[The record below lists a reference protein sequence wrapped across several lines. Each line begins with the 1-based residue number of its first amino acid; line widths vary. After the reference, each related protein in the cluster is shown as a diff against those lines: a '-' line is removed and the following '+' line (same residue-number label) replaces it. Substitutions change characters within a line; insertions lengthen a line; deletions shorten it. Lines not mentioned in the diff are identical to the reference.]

1 MRPPPFDTSRSSGK
15 PGFLFFTG
23 VNSLN
28 RLALVPDGSGGYLIR
43 FDGIPNLTY
52 RLERASGIAGP
63 WDTIDTQT
71 ATASGLIE
79 YHETSPLPGAAFY
92 RTVTP

>member
-43 FDGIPNLTY
+43 FNGIPNLTY
-52 RLERASGIAGP
+52 QLERASSIAGP
-63 WDTIDTQT
+63 WVTIDTRT
-71 ATASGLIE
+71 TPASALIE
-79 YHETSPLPGAAFY
+79 FHETSPLSSAAFY
-92 RTVTP
+92 RTITP